1 MTRVE
6 IGRAAASAWYRCRT
20 LFGRARRERDDEEE
34 VRFHLEMA
42 ATRHRARGLSVEEAS
57 HAARR
62 EFGAVDA
69 LREASR
75 DERGIPWLE
84 TTLRDLRFAA
94 RTLRRAPTFTLT
106 ALAMIVLGVAAV
118 SAIVPVVCSV
128 LLAPLPFPQ
137 PERLVA
143 LWETNAQRGWERAE
157 ASPANLLDWRDRLS
171 SFRGISGYSWP
182 TGWALG
188 GGGAAERVE
197 GVNVVTPFFDVLG
210 VAPARGRDFR
220 REEQWASGE
229 RVAVIS
235 DGLWRRRFGG
245 DPAIV
250 GRRIVLDGE
259 PHTIVGVAPEGF
271 AFPQPGV
278 DLWVPFP
285 WYARFRELPWFRLAH
300 FVKPFGRL
308 APGVAVEA
316 AAREVESVG
325 AALAREHAD
334 TNAGYGAGLTPLRE
348 WTVRDARQRLLVLL
362 GAVVLLLL
370 VACANVASLLL
381 ARASTRVRELA
392 VRSALGAG
400 RTRLVRQLLSE
411 SLLLAAVGGA
421 LGTALG
427 FAGTRGL
434 VALAGDT
441 LPRHAEV
448 QLGLP
453 ALAVALLTV
462 ALTGLAFGWGPG
474 LRAASIPPAAAM
486 RGDGRAATGDREL
499 LRSRSVLMLAEVA
512 LATVLVAGAGLAIRS
527 FAALLRVDAGF
538 DPTERV
544 AVSYQLPEARYRD
557 NAAVEEMHRR
567 LLARVRVLP
576 GVAAAELASSLPLE
590 SSQWTSDFLVEG
602 RPPAE
607 DVVDFNRRIVT
618 PGYFAAL
625 GVRRLAGP
633 GFDERDDENA
643 PPVVMVNASLVR
655 RAFPDL
661 HNEQPVG
668 KRICLESDSYD
679 HPLWRT
685 IVGVVADE
693 KVDGLDRP
701 APMEVL
707 LPLRQELIG
716 HPGLPL
722 RFPTLVLRARAG
734 DPEALLPAVRRAVA
748 ELDPDLP
755 LYDARTLAGMLEQA
769 SARERLL
776 MLLLGVFAALAL
788 VLATVGIY
796 GLLAFLVAQRRR
808 EIGIRLALGAGA
820 GDVVRSIVAQAV
832 WLCGGG
838 LALGL
843 FVALLAGRTLA
854 GLLYGVR
861 PADMRTLAAAVG
873 CLALAA
879 ALAGWLPARRATR
892 VSPLETLRE

>member
-1 MTRVE
+1 MRPAGLGRVL
-6 IGRAAASAWYRCRT
+6 ASAWFRCRT
-20 LFGRARRERDDEEE
+20 LFGRKRRERDDEDE

-42 ATRHRARGLSVEEAS
+42 AARHRARGLSSADAAR
-57 HAARR
+57 AARR

-94 RTLRRAPTFTLT
+94 RTLRRTPTFTLT

-118 SAIVPVVCSV
+118 STIVPVVCSV
-128 LLAPLPFPQ
+128 LLAPLPFPR

-143 LWETNAQRGWERAE
+143 LWEKNQERGWEHAE
-157 ASPANLLDWRDRLS
+157 ASPANLLDWRDRLR
-171 SFRGISGYSWP
+171 SFQGITAYSWP
-182 TGWALG
+182 TGWALD
-188 GGGAAERVE
+188 GGGAAERID

-210 VAPARGRDFR
+210 VPLARGRDFR
-220 REEQWASGE
+220 RDEQWATGE

-235 DGLWRRRFGG
+235 HGLWQRRFGS
-245 DPAIV
+245 DPRIL
-250 GRRIVLDGE
+250 GRRIELDGE
-259 PHTIVGVAPEGF
+259 LHTIVGVAPAGF

-285 WYARFRELPWFRLAH
+285 WQPRFRDLPWFRIAH

-308 APGVAVEA
+308 APGVPVAAAASEVEA
-316 AAREVESVG
+316 LG
-325 AALAREHAD
+325 AQLAREHAD
-334 TNAGYGAGLTPLRE
+334 TSAGFGAGLTPLRE

-381 ARASTRVRELA
+381 ARASTRGRELA

-400 RTRLVRQLLSE
+400 RGRLVRQLLSE

-421 LGTALG
+421 LGSALG
-427 FAGTRGL
+427 FAGTRLL

-448 QLGLP
+448 ALGVPALGL
-453 ALAVALLTV
+453 ALLTV

-474 LRAASIPPAAAM
+474 VRAAAVPPAAAM
-486 RGDGRAATGDREL
+486 RGDGRISTGDREL
-499 LRSRSVLMLAEVA
+499 LRSRGLLMLAEVA
-512 LATVLVAGAGLAIRS
+512 LATVLVAGAGLAVRS

-538 DPTERV
+538 HPEGRV
-544 AVSYQLPEARYRD
+544 AINYDLPPAQFVD
-557 NAAVEEMHRR
+557 NAAVEEMHGR
-567 LLARVRVLP
+567 LLARVRTLP

-590 SSQWTSDFLVEG
+590 GSQWTSDFLVEG
-602 RPPAE
+602 RPPAAE
-607 DVVDFNRRIVT
+607 VVEFNRRIVT

-625 GVRRLAGP
+625 GVRRLSGP
-633 GFDERDDENA
+633 GFDARDDERA
-643 PPVVMVNASLVR
+643 PPVVMINATLAR
-655 RAFPDL
+655 RVFPG
-661 HNEQPVG
+661 EEPVG
-668 KRICLESDSYD
+668 RRIGLESDSYD

-685 IVGVVADE
+685 IVGVVDDE
-693 KVDGLDRP
+693 KVEGLDRP
-701 APMEVL
+701 APMEVF

-722 RFPTLVLRARAG
+722 RTPTLVLRSRTG
-734 DPEALLPAVRRAVA
+734 DAESLLPAVRRAVM
-748 ELDPDLP
+748 ELDAGVP
-755 LYDARTLAGMLEQA
+755 LYNARTLAGMLRQA

-776 MLLLGVFAALAL
+776 MTLLGVFAGLAL
-788 VLATVGIY
+788 VLATVGVY
-796 GLLAFLVAQRRR
+796 GMLAYLVAQRRR

-820 GDVVRSIVAQAV
+820 GDVVRSIVAHAA

-843 FVALLAGRTLA
+843 VVALLAGRTLA

-861 PADMRTLAAAVG
+861 PADARTLGAAIA